1 MLKGKGRGKKTI
13 SAARSCSPATLHL
26 VSAPP
31 SSRSTVLRPAKRRSS
46 EPSKEID
53 RQRTRVSGT
62 SLPQVEDPDD
72 EEIESE
78 PDVVDID
85 DLDEDSVP
93 VQSKRPASGN
103 RNPEYAR
110 IWNANYP
117 EIGSKIE
124 VFDSIPN
131 EFESDKV
138 SGLKSPYDAFRLFL
152 PDEFIDLQGQC

>member
-1 MLKGKGRGKKTI
+1 M
-13 SAARSCSPATLHL
+13 
-26 VSAPP
+26 
-31 SSRSTVLRPAKRRSS
+31 RPAKRRSS